1 MKFLAIVPALM
12 RCFLL
17 GTILSSV
24 LACNRGPAT
33 PEHTEAEAT
42 QQTVTRYRVA
52 VNNLSLRD
60 RPSQTGSQVVELLKE
75 GEEVSYLGKT
85 SEHRDEIELRGT
97 TYREPWY
104 YVMTASGHEGW
115 LFGGGMTIETV
126 SVGNRATESVDPV
139 KVKEFSQ
146 ALDQLPKNKPES
158 GGKALALFQ
167 EMFSSANPAS
177 ADAAYVRLDRFFTDA
192 VDDLNATFHRDAK
205 LTRKELDLFLDELS
219 EALEPVMNRTP
230 YTQRLGNNG
239 FSLETSE
246 GDLYVTR
253 DAPQIWKT
261 VKPLVSETM
270 NTFLSIE
277 TPCYR
282 RRFQDD
288 MALLIGPVE
297 LAQRAM
303 DWDAFVQKYKGF
315 VLWESANWE
324 KWMYREVLL
333 NGLDNTPAYEYSGTP
348 RRSLD
353 PYFKQAYEKIMAES
367 PRSELGGVISELH
380 GMLTR
385 NGFVY
390 DDQVEKFIQKS
401 LKGRPSR

>member
-1 MKFLAIVPALM
+1 MKLLSIVPALM
-12 RCFLL
+12 RCILV
-17 GTILSSV
+17 GTVLSC
-24 LACNRGPAT
+24 LACGRGPAT
-33 PEHTEAEAT
+33 PGNSGSAATE
-42 QQTVTRYRVA
+42 QTVTRYRVA

-104 YVMTASGHEGW
+104 FVMTASGHEGW

-126 SVGNRATESVDPV
+126 AVGKMATESVDPE
-139 KVKEFSQ
+139 KVKEFSK
-146 ALDQLPKNKPES
+146 ALDQLPKNKAES
-158 GGKALALFQ
+158 GGKSLALFQ
-167 EMFSSANPAS
+167 EIFTSANPAT
-177 ADAAYVRLDRFFTDA
+177 ADAGYVRLDRFFSDA
-192 VDDLNATFHRDAK
+192 VDDLNASFHRDAK
-205 LTRKELDLFLDELS
+205 LTRKEFDLFLDELS
-219 EALEPVMNRTP
+219 EGLDPVMDRTP
-230 YTQRLGNNG
+230 YTQRLGSNG
-239 FSLETSE
+239 FGLETGE
-246 GDLYVTR
+246 GDLYVAR
-253 DAPQIWKT
+253 DAARIWKT
-261 VKPLVSETM
+261 VKPLVSEAM
-270 NTFLSIE
+270 NEYLAIE

-297 LAQRAM
+297 LAQRAV
-303 DWDAFVQKYKGF
+303 DWDAFVQKHQGF
-315 VLWESANWE
+315 VLWESANWQ

-333 NGLDNTPAYEYSGTP
+333 NGLDNTPAYEYSNAP
-348 RRSLD
+348 RRPLD
-353 PYFKQAYEKIMAES
+353 PYFKQAYDKILAES
-367 PRSELGGVISELH
+367 PRSELGGVIGELY
-380 GMLTR
+380 GILTR